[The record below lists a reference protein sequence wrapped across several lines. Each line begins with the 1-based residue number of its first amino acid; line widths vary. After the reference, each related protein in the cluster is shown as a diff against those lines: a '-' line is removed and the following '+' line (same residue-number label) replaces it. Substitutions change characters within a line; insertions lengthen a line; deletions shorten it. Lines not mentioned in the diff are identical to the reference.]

1 MPPLIL
7 INPSKY
13 PKGQELY
20 DAEIALAQNYYN
32 AILAAGGLPLILP
45 RFTSPELAAEYIS
58 RADGLMLSGGDD
70 INPSIYGAK
79 LTPELEKT
87 VCTADPERDL
97 QEFLLIEEI
106 FRQRKPLFCICRGH
120 QVLNV
125 ALGGTLV
132 VDIPQQIPGAL
143 EHNRSDARFDLVHDV
158 QLAPESLLAR
168 IVGNTKLGTNSSHH
182 QSVGRV
188 AKPLKVSGRTSD
200 GVIEALELSDQEAE
214 ALPYLMSVQA
224 HPERLFDRHPE
235 HLKLFQSF
243 VAACAADKDR
253 RK

>member
-1 MPPLIL
+1 MRPLIL

-13 PKGQELY
+13 AKGQELY
-20 DAEIALAQNYYN
+20 DAEIAVAQNYYN
-32 AILAAGGLPLILP
+32 AILAAGGLPWVMP
-45 RFTSPELAAEYIS
+45 RFTAPELAAEYIA
-58 RADGLMLSGGDD
+58 RADGLMLTGGDD

-87 VCTADPERDL
+87 VCLADPERDL

-106 FRQRKPLFCICRGH
+106 FRQQKPIFGICRGH

-125 ALGGTLV
+125 ALGGTLI

-143 EHNRSDARFDLVHDV
+143 EHNRSDARFELVHDV

-168 IVGNTKLGTNSSHH
+168 IVGNTKLGANSSHH

-188 AKPLKVSGRTSD
+188 AKPLKVSGRTAD

-214 ALPYLMSVQA
+214 ALPYLLTVQA

-243 VAACAADKDR
+243 VTACAVDKDR